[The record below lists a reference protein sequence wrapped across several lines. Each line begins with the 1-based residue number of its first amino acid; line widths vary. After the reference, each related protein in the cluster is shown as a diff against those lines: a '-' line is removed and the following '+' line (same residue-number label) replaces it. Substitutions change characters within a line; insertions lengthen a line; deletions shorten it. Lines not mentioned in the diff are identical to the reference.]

1 MRKAI
6 FGLIGLL
13 TVGASLAPK
22 HFGKLGQLMEP
33 ISISR
38 AIDVTI
44 CKMPTTSQDFC
55 DEAGVS
61 K

>member
-13 TVGASLAPK
+13 VLGASISPK
-22 HFGKLGQLMEP
+22 HFGALGKLIEP